1 MEFHSGVFCAING
14 ANIGAH
20 SPENPVNG
28 YDRPIALNRILL
40 SGYCRVSIVHAICIL
55 GATLKGV
62 ARLPLTV
69 LDIANKEFKTSIRGY
84 NQDEV
89 DEFLDEVMRNYEALI
104 RENDELRQSTAGM
117 GEKLEQYRALEQTLQ
132 NTLVVAQ
139 STADDMKQAARKEA
153 ELIVREAEARARELI
168 QKAEDQVVRQR
179 DEMDRLKRE
188 TEQFRAR
195 VKSLLESQLAL
206 LNQGFSLTE
215 HASAQALEPS
225 R

>member
-1 MEFHSGVFCAING
+1 MEFHSGVFRATHG
-14 ANIGAH
+14 ADIGTD

-28 YDRPIALNRILL
+28 YARPIALNRILL
-40 SGYCRVSIVHAICIL
+40 SGYRRIFIVHTICLL

-168 QKAEDQVVRQR
+168 QKAEDQVVRQHA
-179 DEMDRLKRE
+179 EMDRLKRE

-215 HASAQALEPS
+215 HSSPQALEPS